1 MATNK
6 KPKNQSRHS
15 NWELR
20 IIKEMRGKQIRVFKG
35 ELSPMGHSPKTLLK
49 RIAKNAIETIEGGRK
64 IKNEL
69 PNH

>member
-35 ELSPMGHSPKTLLK
+35 ELSPMGHTPKIETLLK
-49 RIAKNAIETIEGGRK
+49 REERK
-64 IKNEL
+64 LKK
-69 PNH
+69 